1 MLSAEHEALLEVLR
15 RDLTLWRR
23 LLGRLLDV
31 ALDEITLA
39 EPVSESLGPVVP
51 VERRAD
57 IVLSALRASERL
69 VIVLEVQLRR
79 DPEKQW
85 VWPTY
90 LAAARDRHRSAA
102 ILVVVVFDRGVARWA
117 AEPIVLGPGLSAV
130 HPLVLGPDDI
140 PVVTDPGA
148 SAEEIVVSALAHGRG
163 GDGKLIGEAAVA
175 SLARLDTDPRR
186 IYTDLILSALAPAAQ
201 RHMETLMRSNYAYQ
215 SDLFRRLV
223 SEGRQEGL
231 EAGRQAGLE
240 EGREEGRE
248 KGREEGWRAALR
260 AGVVVVLEARGIV
273 LTIDD
278 HGRLGAE
285 HDLVTL
291 QRWLTQA
298 ATARSFAEAVRA
310 LG

>member
-1 MLSAEHEALLEVLR
+1 
-15 RDLTLWRR
+15 
-23 LLGRLLDV
+23 
-31 ALDEITLA
+31 
-39 EPVSESLGPVVP
+39 
-51 VERRAD
+51 
-57 IVLSALRASERL
+57 
-69 VIVLEVQLRR
+69 
-79 DPEKQW
+79 
-85 VWPTY
+85 
-90 LAAARDRHRSAA
+90 
-102 ILVVVVFDRGVARWA
+102 
-117 AEPIVLGPGLSAV
+117 
-130 HPLVLGPDDI
+130 
-140 PVVTDPGA
+140 
-148 SAEEIVVSALAHGRG
+148 
-163 GDGKLIGEAAVA
+163 
-175 SLARLDTDPRR
+175 
-186 IYTDLILSALAPAAQ
+186 
-201 RHMETLMRSNYAYQ
+201 METLMRSNYAYQ

-260 AGVVVVLEARGIV
+260 AGVVVVHEARGIV

>member
-1 MLSAEHEALLEVLR
+1 M
-15 RDLTLWRR
+15 
-23 LLGRLLDV
+23 
-31 ALDEITLA
+31 
-39 EPVSESLGPVVP
+39 
-51 VERRAD
+51 
-57 IVLSALRASERL
+57 
-69 VIVLEVQLRR
+69 
-79 DPEKQW
+79 
-85 VWPTY
+85 
-90 LAAARDRHRSAA
+90 
-102 ILVVVVFDRGVARWA
+102 
-117 AEPIVLGPGLSAV
+117 
-130 HPLVLGPDDI
+130 
-140 PVVTDPGA
+140 
-148 SAEEIVVSALAHGRG
+148 
-163 GDGKLIGEAAVA
+163 LIGEAAVA
-175 SLARLDTDPRR
+175 SPARRDTDPRR
-186 IYTDLILSALAPAAQ
+186 IYTDLILAALGPAAQ

-231 EAGRQAGLE
+231 EVGRQEGRE
-240 EGREEGRE
+240 EGRQEGREEGRQEGRE

-260 AGVVVVLEARGIV
+260 AGVVAVLEARGIV